1 MSREFEAVIG
11 NYSKFGKM
19 IIFRDAL
26 QVFKELKEMEKGNL
40 SINSENILPVIKKWL
55 YSDSDIFLR
64 ELVSNGCDAVNKLK
78 KLVDMGEAK
87 VEDDVK
93 YKITVRLDKENK
105 TIEVIKNLW
114 RAGKDM
120 SIIKIASG
128 WDEEQIMQVLKSEM
142 N

>member
-1 MSREFEAVIG
+1 MEE
-11 NYSKFGKM
+11 
-19 IIFRDAL
+19 
-26 QVFKELKEMEKGNL
+26 EMRTMCNL
-40 SINSENILPVIKKWL
+40 SEGIAE
-55 YSDSDIFLR
+55 
-64 ELVSNGCDAVNKLK
+64 
-78 KLVDMGEAK
+78 EAW
-87 VEDDVK
+87 EQGAGS
-93 YKITVRLDKENK
+93 K